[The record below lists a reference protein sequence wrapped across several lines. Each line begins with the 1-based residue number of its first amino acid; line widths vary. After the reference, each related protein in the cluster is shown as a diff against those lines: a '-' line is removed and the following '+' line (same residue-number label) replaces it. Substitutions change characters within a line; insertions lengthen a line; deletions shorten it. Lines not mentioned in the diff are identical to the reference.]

1 MCVQCFDGFSEFW
14 KHNLEFQVWFTHFS
28 LLSHRSVKN
37 PPPVVTA
44 LVVAIKL
51 RGRRATDTRR
61 LTQNSLSTKP
71 FVCKLPYVI
80 QQPQPCTEGGEYPS
94 LFGFPGVCLLPTP
107 DVSCASH
114 RSRTT
119 GAQCMLE
126 RTARNKTMHA
136 ARSG

>member
-1 MCVQCFDGFSEFW
+1 MCFATARSACLHLRPVLTYVRLRWLVKCFDVFSEFW

-94 LFGFPGVCLLPTP
+94 LYGFPGVC
-107 DVSCASH
+107 
-114 RSRTT
+114 
-119 GAQCMLE
+119 
-126 RTARNKTMHA
+126 
-136 ARSG
+136 